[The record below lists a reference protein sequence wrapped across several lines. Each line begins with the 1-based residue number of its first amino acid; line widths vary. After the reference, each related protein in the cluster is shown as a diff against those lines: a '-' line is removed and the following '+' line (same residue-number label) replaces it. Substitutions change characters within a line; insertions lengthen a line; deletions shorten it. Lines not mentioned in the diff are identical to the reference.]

1 MQHSRSGV
9 ESARARVTI
18 SSSVGDYGKECF
30 WNERFKALAGDPQSP
45 ARIAQVT
52 YGGSHEEE
60 GVLLTTL
67 DSAVN
72 WVRKS
77 SIWPMTFGLACCA
90 IEMMAM
96 GASRFDIARF
106 GAEVF
111 RPSPRQSDLMIIA
124 GRVSQKMA
132 PVIRQLYMQMPEPKW
147 VISMGACATSGGVF
161 NNYAIVQASINGFR
175 SMFTFPDARRVRAT
189 HLRNHSPSGED
200 QERAWLIQTRSQY

>member
-1 MQHSRSGV
+1 MEKDITGS
-9 ESARARVTI
+9 
-18 SSSVGDYGKECF
+18 
-30 WNERFKALAGDPQSP
+30 ERFKALAGDPQSP

-52 YGGSHEEE
+52 YGGSHEQE
-60 GVLLTTL
+60 GLLLTTL
-67 DSAVN
+67 DAAVN
-72 WVRKS
+72 WVRKN

-161 NNYAIVQASINGFR
+161 NNYALVQGVNQVVPVDVYVPGCPPRPEQLIYAITLLQEKIMR
-175 SMFTFPDARRVRAT
+175 E
-189 HLRNHSPSGED
+189 RNS
-200 QERAWLIQTRSQY
+200 LLKTLNVV